1 MPDDRLVRGYLCEG
15 YVIVF
20 TQVLHHEFLDGIVE
34 LLVSLDFESAPRN
47 SALLLNYLGME
58 RYQPYLM
65 TLLQGVSP
73 TPLPEFD

>member
-1 MPDDRLVRGYLCEG
+1 MPDDRLMGCYLSER

-20 TQVLHHEFLDGIVE
+20 TQILHHKFLDCIVE
-34 LLVSLDFESAPRN
+34 LLVSLHLQSAPRN